1 MAWMISEFADVGDV
15 TVRTLRY
22 YDEINLLKPS
32 DYTEGGHRL
41 YTKDDLYVLQQIQ
54 SFKHLGFSLG
64 EIQNI
69 ILQRD
74 IETEEFL
81 RQMNFQREML
91 LAEKERI
98 AKVLSHMDEM
108 TKKFQKEERVDVAL
122 FSSFLQ
128 TFIWE
133 KENKEWLEEHFS
145 TDSVRAFYNNKELK
159 EKFDRRFMD
168 VIGKLKKYKEKGK
181 EPDNLDVHVALKEFF
196 KLIKEMMGY
205 LHISHEE
212 LTNIITQSKS
222 GVPLAEFPALFTSE
236 EEEYIKKV
244 VDTLDKPEV
253 FNDNR

>member
-1 MAWMISEFADVGDV
+1 MAWMISEFASVGDV

-22 YDEINLLKPS
+22 YDKINLLKPS
-32 DYTEGGHRL
+32 DYTEVGHRL
-41 YTKDDLYVLQQIQ
+41 YTKDDLYMLQQIQ

-81 RQMNFQREML
+81 RQMHFQRELL
-91 LAEKERI
+91 LAEQERI

-145 TDSVRAFYNNKELK
+145 KDSVQSFYNNKELK

-168 VIGKLKKYKEKGK
+168 VIGKLKRCKVEEKD
-181 EPDNLDVHVALKEFF
+181 PSHQDVQVTLKEFF
-196 KLIKEMMGY
+196 NLIEEVTNY
-205 LHISHEE
+205 LDTPQSDVERIVKQSQIS
-212 LTNIITQSKS
+212 
-222 GVPLAEFPALFTSE
+222 LAEFPTLFTIE
-236 EEEYIKKV
+236 EERYIKEAMNKI
-244 VDTLDKPEV
+244 
-253 FNDNR
+253 

>member
-1 MAWMISEFADVGDV
+1 MAWMISEFASVGDV

-22 YDEINLLKPS
+22 YDKINLLKPS

-69 ILQRD
+69 ILQRNV
-74 IETEEFL
+74 ETEEFL
-81 RQMNFQREML
+81 RQMHFQRELL
-91 LAEKERI
+91 LAEQERI
-98 AKVLSHMDEM
+98 VKVLSHMDEM
-108 TKKFQKEERVDVAL
+108 AKKFQKEERVDVAL

-145 TDSVRAFYNNKELK
+145 TDSVRVFYNNKELK

-168 VIGKLKKYKEKGK
+168 VIGKLKKYKKEEKDPSHD
-181 EPDNLDVHVALKEFF
+181 EVQVTLKGFF
-196 KLIKEMMGY
+196 NLIKEVMKY
-205 LHISHEE
+205 LDTPQCDIGD
-212 LTNIITQSKS
+212 IIRQSNL
-222 GVPLAEFPALFTSE
+222 PLAEFPALFTTE
-236 EEEYIKKV
+236 EENYIK
-244 VDTLDKPEV
+244 EAMQQ
-253 FNDNR
+253 FNN

>member
-1 MAWMISEFADVGDV
+1 MAWMISEFASVGDV

-22 YDEINLLKPS
+22 YDKINLLKPS

-41 YTKDDLYVLQQIQ
+41 YMKDDLYVLQQIQ

-69 ILQRD
+69 ILQCD

-81 RQMNFQREML
+81 RQMHFQRELL
-91 LAEKERI
+91 LAEQERI

-122 FSSFLQ
+122 FSSYLQ

-145 TDSVRAFYNNKELK
+145 NECVQAFYSNKELK

-168 VIGKLKKYKEKGK
+168 VIGKLKKYKEEEKDPSHHDVQVTLKGFF
-181 EPDNLDVHVALKEFF
+181 NLIEEVTNYLDTPQSDIEDIIQKSNLPLSEFPTIF
-196 KLIKEMMGY
+196 TTEEENYIKEAM
-205 LHISHEE
+205 
-212 LTNIITQSKS
+212 QQ
-222 GVPLAEFPALFTSE
+222 
-236 EEEYIKKV
+236 
-244 VDTLDKPEV
+244 
-253 FNDNR
+253 FNT

>member
-1 MAWMISEFADVGDV
+1 MAWMISEFASVGDV
-15 TVRTLRY
+15 TVRALRY
-22 YDEINLLKPS
+22 YDKINLLKPS
-32 DYTEGGHRL
+32 DYTESGHRL

-74 IETEEFL
+74 IETEVFL
-81 RQMNFQREML
+81 RQMHFQREVL
-91 LAEKERI
+91 LAEQERI

-108 TKKFQKEERVDVAL
+108 TKKFQKEERVNVAL

-145 TDSVRAFYNNKELK
+145 TESIQAFYNNKELK

-168 VIGKLKKYKEKGK
+168 VIGKLKKYKEEEKDPSHHDVQVTLKGFFHLIEK
-181 EPDNLDVHVALKEFF
+181 ITDYLDISQSEVVSV
-196 KLIKEMMGY
+196 IK
-205 LHISHEE
+205 
-212 LTNIITQSKS
+212 QSKIS
-222 GVPLAEFPALFTSE
+222 MAEFPTLFTNE
-236 EEEYIKKV
+236 EEQYIKEAMNKM
-244 VDTLDKPEV
+244 
-253 FNDNR
+253 

>member
-1 MAWMISEFADVGDV
+1 MAWMISEFASVGDV

-22 YDEINLLKPS
+22 YDKINLLKPS

-69 ILQRD
+69 ILQRNVE
-74 IETEEFL
+74 IEDFL
-81 RQMNFQREML
+81 RQMHFQRELL
-91 LAEKERI
+91 LAEQERI
-98 AKVLSHMDEM
+98 TKVLSHMDEM

-159 EKFDRRFMD
+159 EKFEQRFMD
-168 VIGKLKKYKEKGK
+168 VIGKLKKYKVEEKDPGHQ
-181 EPDNLDVHVALKEFF
+181 DVQVTLKEFF
-196 KLIKEMMGY
+196 NVIEEITNSLDIPQSNIEDIINQSNLPLSEFPTLFTTEEENYIKEAMK
-205 LHISHEE
+205 
-212 LTNIITQSKS
+212 Q
-222 GVPLAEFPALFTSE
+222 
-236 EEEYIKKV
+236 
-244 VDTLDKPEV
+244 
-253 FNDNR
+253 FNT

>member
-1 MAWMISEFADVGDV
+1 MAWMISEFASVGDV
-15 TVRTLRY
+15 TVRALRY
-22 YDEINLLKPS
+22 YDKINLLKPS

-74 IETEEFL
+74 VETKEFL
-81 RQMNFQREML
+81 RQMHFQREVL
-91 LAEKERI
+91 LVEQERI

-108 TKKFQKEERVDVAL
+108 TKNFQKEERVDIAL

-145 TDSVRAFYNNKELK
+145 NECVQNLYNNKELK

-168 VIGKLKKYKEKGK
+168 MIGKLKKCKVEEKD
-181 EPDNLDVHVALKEFF
+181 PSHQDVQVTLKEFF
-196 KLIKEMMGY
+196 NLIEEVTNY
-205 LHISHEE
+205 LDTSQSDIEDIIKQSNLPLSE
-212 LTNIITQSKS
+212 L
-222 GVPLAEFPALFTSE
+222 PALFTTGE
-236 EEEYIKKV
+236 EKYIKEAMKQ
-244 VDTLDKPEV
+244 
-253 FNDNR
+253 FNT

>member
-1 MAWMISEFADVGDV
+1 MAWTISEFASVGDV

-22 YDEINLLKPS
+22 YDKINLLKPS

-54 SFKHLGFSLG
+54 SFKHLGFSLS

-81 RQMNFQREML
+81 RQMHFQRKLL
-91 LAEKERI
+91 LAEQERI
-98 AKVLSHMDEM
+98 AKVLLHMDEM
-108 TKKFQKEERVDVAL
+108 TKKFKEEERVDVAL

-145 TDSVRAFYNNKELK
+145 NECVQAFYSNKEVK

-168 VIGKLKKYKEKGK
+168 VIGKLKKYQVEEKDPGHQ
-181 EPDNLDVHVALKEFF
+181 DVQVTLKEFF
-196 KLIKEMMGY
+196 NLIEEVTNY
-205 LHISHEE
+205 LDIPQSDIED
-212 LTNIITQSKS
+212 IIKQSKI
-222 GVPLAEFPALFTSE
+222 PLDEFPALFTSE
-236 EEEYIKKV
+236 EEQYIKEAMNKI
-244 VDTLDKPEV
+244 
-253 FNDNR
+253 

>member
-1 MAWMISEFADVGDV
+1 MAWMISEFASVGDV

-22 YDEINLLKPS
+22 YDKINLLKPS

-81 RQMNFQREML
+81 RQMHFQRELL
-91 LAEKERI
+91 LAEQERI
-98 AKVLSHMDEM
+98 AKVLLHMDEM
-108 TKKFQKEERVDVAL
+108 TKKFKEEERVDVAL

-145 TDSVRAFYNNKELK
+145 NECVQAFYSNKEVK

-168 VIGKLKKYKEKGK
+168 VIGKLKKYQVEEKDPGHQ
-181 EPDNLDVHVALKEFF
+181 DVQVTLKEFF
-196 KLIKEMMGY
+196 NLIEEVTNY
-205 LHISHEE
+205 LDIPQSDIED
-212 LTNIITQSKS
+212 IIKQSKI
-222 GVPLAEFPALFTSE
+222 PLDEFPALFTSE
-236 EEEYIKKV
+236 EEQYIKEAMNKI
-244 VDTLDKPEV
+244 
-253 FNDNR
+253 

>member
-1 MAWMISEFADVGDV
+1 MAWMISEFASIGDV

-22 YDEINLLKPS
+22 YNKINLLKPS

-64 EIQNI
+64 ELQNI

-74 IETEEFL
+74 IEVEDFL
-81 RQMNFQREML
+81 RQMDFQRELL
-91 LAEKERI
+91 LAEQERI
-98 AKVLSHMDEM
+98 AKVLSHMDGM

-133 KENKEWLEEHFS
+133 KENKEWFEEHFS
-145 TDSVRAFYNNKELK
+145 KDSVRAFYNNKELK

-168 VIGKLKKYKEKGK
+168 VIGKLKKYKEEEKD
-181 EPDNLDVHVALKEFF
+181 PSHYDVQVTLKEFLNLIEEITNSIDIPQSDIEDIINQSNLPLSEF
-196 KLIKEMMGY
+196 PTIFTIEEENYIKEA
-205 LHISHEE
+205 I
-212 LTNIITQSKS
+212 QQ
-222 GVPLAEFPALFTSE
+222 
-236 EEEYIKKV
+236 
-244 VDTLDKPEV
+244 
-253 FNDNR
+253 FNT

>member
-1 MAWMISEFADVGDV
+1 MAWMISEFASVGDV

-22 YDEINLLKPS
+22 YDKINLLKPS

-69 ILQRD
+69 MLQRD
-74 IETEEFL
+74 VDTEDFL
-81 RQMNFQREML
+81 RQMDFQREVL
-91 LAEKERI
+91 LAEQERI

-168 VIGKLKKYKEKGK
+168 VIVKLKKYKE
-181 EPDNLDVHVALKEFF
+181 EERDPSHHDVQVTLKEFF
-196 KLIKEMMGY
+196 NLIEEVMNY
-205 LHISHEE
+205 LDTPQCDIED
-212 LTNIITQSKS
+212 IIRRSNL
-222 GVPLAEFPALFTSE
+222 PLAEFPALFTTE
-236 EEEYIKKV
+236 EENYIKEAMKQ
-244 VDTLDKPEV
+244 
-253 FNDNR
+253 FNN

>member
-1 MAWMISEFADVGDV
+1 MAWMISEFASVGDV

-22 YDEINLLKPS
+22 YDKINLLKPS

-54 SFKHLGFSLG
+54 SFKYLGFSLG

-81 RQMNFQREML
+81 RQMQFQRELL
-91 LAEKERI
+91 LAEQERI

-108 TKKFQKEERVDVAL
+108 TKKFQKEERVDIAL

-168 VIGKLKKYKEKGK
+168 VIGKLKKYKEEEKDPGHD
-181 EPDNLDVHVALKEFF
+181 EVQVTLKEFF
-196 KLIKEMMGY
+196 NLIEEVMNY
-205 LHISHEE
+205 LDTSQSDVERVVK
-212 LTNIITQSKS
+212 QSKI
-222 GVPLAEFPALFTSE
+222 PLAELPTLFTSE
-236 EEEYIKKV
+236 EERYIKEAMNKI
-244 VDTLDKPEV
+244 
-253 FNDNR
+253 

>member
-1 MAWMISEFADVGDV
+1 MAWMISEFASVGDV

-22 YDEINLLKPS
+22 YDKINLLKPS

-81 RQMNFQREML
+81 RQMHFQRELL
-91 LAEKERI
+91 LAEQERI

-145 TDSVRAFYNNKELK
+145 KESVQAVYNNKELK
-159 EKFDRRFMD
+159 EKFDWQFMD
-168 VIGKLKKYKEKGK
+168 VAGKLKKYKEEGTD
-181 EPDNLDVHVALKEFF
+181 PSHHDVQVTLKEFF
-196 KLIKEMMGY
+196 NLI
-205 LHISHEE
+205 EE
-212 LTNIITQSKS
+212 VTNYIDIPQSDIENIIKQSKI
-222 GVPLAEFPALFTSE
+222 PLAEFPALFTSE
-236 EEEYIKKV
+236 EEQYIKEAMNKI
-244 VDTLDKPEV
+244 
-253 FNDNR
+253 

>member
-1 MAWMISEFADVGDV
+1 MAWMISEFASVGDV

-22 YDEINLLKPS
+22 YDKINLLKPS

-81 RQMNFQREML
+81 RQIHFQRELL
-91 LAEKERI
+91 LAEQERI

-108 TKKFQKEERVDVAL
+108 TKKFQREERVDVVL

-168 VIGKLKKYKEKGK
+168 AIGKLKKYKVEEKDPSHK
-181 EPDNLDVHVALKEFF
+181 DVQVTLKEFF
-196 KLIKEMMGY
+196 NLIEEMTNYLDTPQSDIEDIIQKSNLPLSEFPTLFTTEEENYIKEAM
-205 LHISHEE
+205 
-212 LTNIITQSKS
+212 QQ
-222 GVPLAEFPALFTSE
+222 
-236 EEEYIKKV
+236 
-244 VDTLDKPEV
+244 
-253 FNDNR
+253 FNN

>member
-1 MAWMISEFADVGDV
+1 MAWMISEFASVGDV

-22 YDEINLLKPS
+22 YDKINLLKPS

-74 IETEEFL
+74 IETEGFL

-91 LAEKERI
+91 LAEQERI

-133 KENKEWLEEHFS
+133 KENKAWLEEHFS
-145 TDSVRAFYNNKELK
+145 KESVQAFYNNKDLK
-159 EKFDRRFMD
+159 EEFEHRFMD
-168 VIGKLKKYKEKGK
+168 VIGKLKKYKGEEKDPSHHDVQVTLKGFF
-181 EPDNLDVHVALKEFF
+181 NLIEEVTNYIDTSQSDIEDIINQSKIPLVEFPTLF
-196 KLIKEMMGY
+196 TDEEEQYIKEAMNK
-205 LHISHEE
+205 I
-212 LTNIITQSKS
+212 
-222 GVPLAEFPALFTSE
+222 
-236 EEEYIKKV
+236 
-244 VDTLDKPEV
+244 
-253 FNDNR
+253 

>member
-1 MAWMISEFADVGDV
+1 MAWMISEFASVGDV

-22 YDEINLLKPS
+22 YDKINLLKPS

-74 IETEEFL
+74 IGTEDFL
-81 RQMNFQREML
+81 RQIHFQRELL
-91 LAEKERI
+91 LAEQERI

-108 TKKFQKEERVDVAL
+108 TKKFQKEERVDVVL

-145 TDSVRAFYNNKELK
+145 KESVQAFYKNKELK
-159 EKFDRRFMD
+159 EEFDRRFMD
-168 VIGKLKKYKEKGK
+168 VIGKLKKHKEEEKDPGHH
-181 EPDNLDVHVALKEFF
+181 DVQVTLKESFN
-196 KLIKEMMGY
+196 LI
-205 LHISHEE
+205 EE
-212 LTNIITQSKS
+212 VTNYIDIPQSDIENIIKQSKI
-222 GVPLAEFPALFTSE
+222 PLAEFPALFTSE
-236 EEEYIKKV
+236 EEQYIKEAMNKI
-244 VDTLDKPEV
+244 
-253 FNDNR
+253 

>member
-1 MAWMISEFADVGDV
+1 MAWMISEFASAGDV

-22 YDEINLLKPS
+22 YDKINLLKPS

-74 IETEEFL
+74 IETEVFL
-81 RQMNFQREML
+81 RQMHFQREVL
-91 LAEKERI
+91 LAEQERI
-98 AKVLSHMDEM
+98 TKVLSHMDKM

-145 TDSVRAFYNNKELK
+145 KESVQAFYNNKELK

-168 VIGKLKKYKEKGK
+168 VIGKLKKYKEEEKN
-181 EPDNLDVHVALKEFF
+181 PSHHDVQVTLKEFF
-196 KLIKEMMGY
+196 NLIEKIADY
-205 LHISHEE
+205 LDISQSEVVSV
-212 LTNIITQSKS
+212 IKQSKIS
-222 GVPLAEFPALFTSE
+222 IAEFPTLFTNE
-236 EEEYIKKV
+236 EEQYIKEAMNKM
-244 VDTLDKPEV
+244 
-253 FNDNR
+253 

>member
-1 MAWMISEFADVGDV
+1 MAWMISEFASAGDV

-22 YDEINLLKPS
+22 YDKINLLKPS

-54 SFKHLGFSLG
+54 SFKHLGFSLS
-64 EIQNI
+64 EIQNV

-74 IETEEFL
+74 IGTEEFL
-81 RQMNFQREML
+81 RQIHFQRELL
-91 LAEKERI
+91 LAEQERI

-145 TDSVRAFYNNKELK
+145 KESVQAFYNNKELK

-168 VIGKLKKYKEKGK
+168 VIGKLKKYKEEEKN
-181 EPDNLDVHVALKEFF
+181 PIHHDVQVTLKEFF
-196 KLIKEMMGY
+196 NLIEKIADY
-205 LHISHEE
+205 LDISQSEVVSV
-212 LTNIITQSKS
+212 IKQSKIS
-222 GVPLAEFPALFTSE
+222 IAEFPTLFTNE
-236 EEEYIKKV
+236 EEQYIKEAMNKM
-244 VDTLDKPEV
+244 
-253 FNDNR
+253 

>member
-1 MAWMISEFADVGDV
+1 MAWLISEFASVGDV
-15 TVRTLRY
+15 TVRALRY
-22 YDEINLLKPS
+22 YDKINLLKPS

-74 IETEEFL
+74 IETEVFL
-81 RQMNFQREML
+81 RQMHFQREVL
-91 LAEKERI
+91 LAEQERI

-108 TKKFQKEERVDVAL
+108 TKKFQKEERVNVAL

-145 TDSVRAFYNNKELK
+145 TESIQAFYNNKELK
-159 EKFDRRFMD
+159 EKFERRFMD
-168 VIGKLKKYKEKGK
+168 VIGKLKKYKEEEKD
-181 EPDNLDVHVALKEFF
+181 PSHHDVQVTLKEFF
-196 KLIKEMMGY
+196 HLIEKITDY
-205 LHISHEE
+205 LDISQSEVVSV
-212 LTNIITQSKS
+212 IKQSKIS
-222 GVPLAEFPALFTSE
+222 MAEFPTLFTNE
-236 EEEYIKKV
+236 EEQYIKEAMNKM
-244 VDTLDKPEV
+244 
-253 FNDNR
+253 

>member
-1 MAWMISEFADVGDV
+1 MAWMISEFASVGDV

-22 YDEINLLKPS
+22 YDKINLLKPS

-81 RQMNFQREML
+81 RQMHFQRELL
-91 LAEKERI
+91 LAEQERI

-108 TKKFQKEERVDVAL
+108 TKKFQKEGRVDVAL

-145 TDSVRAFYNNKELK
+145 KDSVRAFYNNKDLK
-159 EKFDRRFMD
+159 EEFEQRFMD
-168 VIGKLKKYKEKGK
+168 MIGKLKKYKEEEKD
-181 EPDNLDVHVALKEFF
+181 PVHHDVQVILKEFF
-196 KLIKEMMGY
+196 NVIEEVTNYLDTPQSNIEDIINQSNLPLSEFPTLFTTEEENYIKEAM
-205 LHISHEE
+205 
-212 LTNIITQSKS
+212 QQ
-222 GVPLAEFPALFTSE
+222 
-236 EEEYIKKV
+236 
-244 VDTLDKPEV
+244 
-253 FNDNR
+253 FNP

>member
-1 MAWMISEFADVGDV
+1 MAWMISEFASVGDV

-22 YDEINLLKPS
+22 YDKINLLKPS

-54 SFKHLGFSLG
+54 SFKHLGFSLS

-81 RQMNFQREML
+81 RQMHFQRELL
-91 LAEKERI
+91 LAEQERI
-98 AKVLSHMDEM
+98 AKVLSHMDGM
-108 TKKFQKEERVDVAL
+108 TKRFQEEERVDVAL

-145 TDSVRAFYNNKELK
+145 KDSVRAFYNNKDLK
-159 EKFDRRFMD
+159 EEFEQRFMD
-168 VIGKLKKYKEKGK
+168 VIGKLKKYKEEEKD
-181 EPDNLDVHVALKEFF
+181 PSHHDVQVTLKEFF
-196 KLIKEMMGY
+196 NLIEEVTNYLDTPQSDIEDIIQKSNLPLSEFPTLFTTEEEKYIKEA
-205 LHISHEE
+205 I
-212 LTNIITQSKS
+212 QQ
-222 GVPLAEFPALFTSE
+222 
-236 EEEYIKKV
+236 
-244 VDTLDKPEV
+244 
-253 FNDNR
+253 FNT

>member
-1 MAWMISEFADVGDV
+1 MAWMISEFANVGDV

-22 YDEINLLKPS
+22 YDKINLLKPS

-74 IETEEFL
+74 IEKEEFL
-81 RQMNFQREML
+81 RQMHFQRELL
-91 LAEKERI
+91 LAEQERI

-133 KENKEWLEEHFS
+133 KENRDWLEEQFS
-145 TDSVRAFYNNKELK
+145 TDSVRAFYNKKELK
-159 EKFDRRFMD
+159 EKFERRFMD
-168 VIGKLKKYKEKGK
+168 VIGKLKKYKEEEKDPSHHDVQVTLK
-181 EPDNLDVHVALKEFF
+181 RFFNVIEEAMNYLDIPQSDIENIIKQSNLPLSEFPTLF
-196 KLIKEMMGY
+196 TTEEENYIKEAM
-205 LHISHEE
+205 
-212 LTNIITQSKS
+212 QQ
-222 GVPLAEFPALFTSE
+222 
-236 EEEYIKKV
+236 
-244 VDTLDKPEV
+244 
-253 FNDNR
+253 FNN

>member
-1 MAWMISEFADVGDV
+1 MAWMISEFASVGDV

-22 YDEINLLKPS
+22 YDKINLLKPS

-54 SFKHLGFSLG
+54 SFKHLDFSLS

-74 IETEEFL
+74 IETKDFL
-81 RQMNFQREML
+81 RQIQFQKELL
-91 LAEKERI
+91 LAEQERI

-145 TDSVRAFYNNKELK
+145 TDSVRAFYNDKELK

-168 VIGKLKKYKEKGK
+168 VIGNLKRYKEEEKDPGHH
-181 EPDNLDVHVALKEFF
+181 DVQVTLKEFF
-196 KLIKEMMGY
+196 NVIEEVTNY
-205 LHISHEE
+205 LGTPQCDIED
-212 LTNIITQSKS
+212 IIRQSNL
-222 GVPLAEFPALFTSE
+222 PLAEFPSLFTTE
-236 EEEYIKKV
+236 EENYIKEAMKQ
-244 VDTLDKPEV
+244 
-253 FNDNR
+253 FNT